1 MQQAFQN
8 VHCLWESGKRKLA
21 LVNSHR
27 MPFWLSGSSSN
38 AATTNHTSGTASSE
52 ARAASRALIACPA
65 PSAAPTLQQCQHRVR
80 RSTKTARRLQHYN
93 DNRVSGQRWKK
104 GHAEG
109 P

>member
-1 MQQAFQN
+1 M
-8 VHCLWESGKRKLA
+8 CRLA

-27 MPFWLSGSSSN
+27 MPFWLSGSSSS
-38 AATTNHTSGTASSE
+38 AATTTHTSGTASSE

-65 PSAAPTLQQCQHRVR
+65 PSAAPTLQRCQHRMH
-80 RSTKTARRLQHYN
+80 RSADITNNRDNNDSQKGGSTARL
-93 DNRVSGQRWKK
+93 WKS